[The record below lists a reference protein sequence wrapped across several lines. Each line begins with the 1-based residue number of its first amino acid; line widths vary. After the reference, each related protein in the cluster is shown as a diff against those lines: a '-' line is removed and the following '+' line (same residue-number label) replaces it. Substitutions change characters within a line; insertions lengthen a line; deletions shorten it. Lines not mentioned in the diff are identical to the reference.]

1 MHMHLKHFDYLLP
14 EELIARFPLDDRSA
28 SSMMVLN
35 ESGEI
40 SHRKFP
46 DLMNY
51 LKEGDLLVFNN
62 TRVIPARLFGEKD
75 TGGMVEILIERT
87 VDENLAWAM
96 VRSNRK
102 MKMRAKI
109 NFANHS
115 YADVIDC
122 RDSLFLLSFSQK
134 VSIIMDLIGQ
144 TPIPPYLN
152 RDAERIDSERYQTVY
167 ASAPGAI
174 AAPTAGLHFDE
185 PLLDRLKNKGIN
197 FCFVTLH
204 VGLGTF
210 KPVKVDNINEHSM
223 HSEWISV
230 SKKTCDM
237 IIETKNNG
245 GRVVAVGT
253 TSLRSLET
261 IAIKPDL
268 EAFQG
273 DTDIFICPGYKFKL
287 VDALIT
293 NFHLPKSTL
302 LMLVCA
308 FAGYSQI
315 MDAYKE
321 AINKKYRFYSYGD
334 AMFLNKNIDAKFDLP
349 GLYH

>member
-1 MHMHLKHFDYLLP
+1 MHLKLFDYLLP

-35 ESGEI
+35 ESGKI

-62 TRVIPARLFGEKD
+62 TRVIPARLFGKKD
-75 TGGMVEILIERT
+75 SGGMVEILIERT

-96 VRSNRK
+96 VRSNKK
-102 MKMRAKI
+102 MKMRTKI

-122 RDSLFLLSFSQK
+122 RDGLFLLSFSQK

-197 FCFVTLH
+197 SCFVTLH

-210 KPVKVDNINEHSM
+210 KPVKVENIKEHSM

-237 IIETKNNG
+237 ITETKKNG

-268 EAFQG
+268 EPFQG
-273 DTDIFICPGYKFKL
+273 DTDIFICPGYEFKL

-321 AINKKYRFYSYGD
+321 AIDKKYRFYSYGD

-349 GLYH
+349 GL

>member
-1 MHMHLKHFDYLLP
+1 MHLKHFDYLLP

-122 RDSLFLLSFSQK
+122 RDGLFLLSFSQK

-268 EAFQG
+268 EPFQG

-349 GLYH
+349 GL

>member
-1 MHMHLKHFDYLLP
+1 MHLKHFDYLLP

-35 ESGEI
+35 ESGKI

-62 TRVIPARLFGEKD
+62 TRVIPARLFGKKD
-75 TGGMVEILIERT
+75 SGGMVEILIERT

-96 VRSNRK
+96 VRSNKK
-102 MKMRAKI
+102 MKMRTKI
-109 NFANHS
+109 NFVNHS

-122 RDSLFLLSFSQK
+122 RDGLFLLSFSQK

-185 PLLDRLKNKGIN
+185 PLLNRLKNKGIN
-197 FCFVTLH
+197 SCFVTLH

-210 KPVKVDNINEHSM
+210 KPVKVDNIKEHSM

-237 IIETKNNG
+237 ITETKKNG
-245 GRVVAVGT
+245 GQVVAVGT

-268 EAFQG
+268 EPFQG
-273 DTDIFICPGYKFKL
+273 DTDIFICPGYEFKL

-349 GLYH
+349 GL

>member
-1 MHMHLKHFDYLLP
+1 MHVKLFDYLLP

-28 SSMMVLN
+28 SSMMILN

-40 SHRKFP
+40 SQRKFP

-62 TRVIPARLFGEKD
+62 TRVIPARLFGKKD
-75 TGGMVEILIERT
+75 SGGMVEILIERT

-96 VRSNRK
+96 VRSNKK
-102 MKMRAKI
+102 MKMRTKI

-122 RDSLFLLSFSQK
+122 RDGLFLLSFSQK

-210 KPVKVDNINEHSM
+210 KPVKVDNIKEHSM

-237 IIETKNNG
+237 IMETKNNG

-268 EAFQG
+268 EPFQG
-273 DTDIFICPGYKFKL
+273 DTDIFICPGYEFRL

-349 GLYH
+349 GL

>member
-35 ESGEI
+35 ESGNI

-46 DLMNY
+46 DLMHY

-62 TRVIPARLFGEKD
+62 TRVIPARLSGKKD
-75 TGGMVEILIERT
+75 SGGMVEILIERT

-96 VRSNRK
+96 VRSNKK

-122 RDSLFLLSFSQK
+122 RDGKFLLSFSQK

-197 FCFVTLH
+197 SCFVTLH

-268 EAFQG
+268 EPFQG

-334 AMFLNKNIDAKFDLP
+334 AMFLNKNIHAKFDLP
-349 GLYH
+349 GL

>member
-1 MHMHLKHFDYLLP
+1 MHLKYFDYLLP

-35 ESGEI
+35 ESGNI

-46 DLMNY
+46 DLMHY

-62 TRVIPARLFGEKD
+62 TRVIPARLSGKKD
-75 TGGMVEILIERT
+75 SGGMVEILIERT

-96 VRSNRK
+96 VRSNKK

-122 RDSLFLLSFSQK
+122 RDGLFLLSFSQK

-197 FCFVTLH
+197 SCFVTLH

-268 EAFQG
+268 EPFQG

-308 FAGYSQI
+308 FAGYRQI

-321 AINKKYRFYSYGD
+321 AINRKYRFFSYGD
-334 AMFLNKNIDAKFDLP
+334 AMFLNKSIDAEFDLP
-349 GLYH
+349 GL

>member
-1 MHMHLKHFDYLLP
+1 M
-14 EELIARFPLDDRSA
+14 
-28 SSMMVLN
+28 
-35 ESGEI
+35 
-40 SHRKFP
+40 
-46 DLMNY
+46 
-51 LKEGDLLVFNN
+51 LVFNN
-62 TRVIPARLFGEKD
+62 TRVIPARLFGKKD
-75 TGGMVEILIERT
+75 SGGMVEILIERT

-96 VRSNRK
+96 VRSNKK
-102 MKMRAKI
+102 MKMRTKI
-109 NFANHS
+109 NFVNHS

-122 RDSLFLLSFSQK
+122 RDGLFLLSFSQK

-174 AAPTAGLHFDE
+174 AAPTAGLHFDK

-197 FCFVTLH
+197 SCFVTLH

-210 KPVKVDNINEHSM
+210 KPVKVDNIKEHSM

-237 IIETKNNG
+237 ITETKKNG

-268 EAFQG
+268 EPFQG
-273 DTDIFICPGYKFKL
+273 DTDIFICPGYEFKL

-349 GLYH
+349 GL

>member
-1 MHMHLKHFDYLLP
+1 MHLKYFDYLLP

-35 ESGEI
+35 ESGNI

-62 TRVIPARLFGEKD
+62 TRVIPARLSGKKD
-75 TGGMVEILIERT
+75 SGGMVEILIERT
-87 VDENLAWAM
+87 IDENLAWAM
-96 VRSNRK
+96 VRSNKK

-122 RDSLFLLSFSQK
+122 RDGLFLLSFSQK

-185 PLLDRLKNKGIN
+185 PLLDRLRNKGIN
-197 FCFVTLH
+197 SCFVTLH

-237 IIETKNNG
+237 IRETKNNG

-261 IAIKPDL
+261 IAIKPNL
-268 EAFQG
+268 EPFQG

-349 GLYH
+349 GL